1 MPVVRNLLWNR
12 PRKMRRWDRSS
23 SVELLWSHYVRGIL
37 LWSGQ
42 RKLRSLLRSKTVH
55 TRWDR
60 SSSVELLW
68 SRLRK
73 MRGWLRSKIEKGI
86 DQLPLEWPA
95 SCPTVFWSP
104 CPYFAKRKKLSLLK
118 SLPQEISLTRS
129 AKVENW
135 NPGPAS
141 NFSLQNLPSWRRKKS
156 LPQQICHRKR
166 NDWNFCPGN
175 FPKICLKATTCGQ
188 NVMFDVSFSFKTSKV
203 WLCFACCLPF
213 KKMCFHNPAP
223 GVLLI

>member
-55 TRWDR
+55 TRGDR

-73 MRGWLRSKIEKGI
+73 MRGWLRSKIEKKALTNYLLNGPPRA
-86 DQLPLEWPA
+86 QQFFEAPAPTLPRE
-95 SCPTVFWSP
+95 
-104 CPYFAKRKKLSLLK
+104 KKLSLLK

-141 NFSLQNLPSWRRKKS
+141 NFSLQNLPSWRRKK
-156 LPQQICHRKR
+156 ICPNK
-166 NDWNFCPGN
+166 
-175 FPKICLKATTCGQ
+175 
-188 NVMFDVSFSFKTSKV
+188 
-203 WLCFACCLPF
+203 FAIEKEMIEIFALAISGKF
-213 KKMCFHNPAP
+213 A
-223 GVLLI
+223 

>member
-12 PRKMRRWDRSS
+12 PRKMRRC
-23 SVELLWSHYVRGIL
+23 
-37 LWSGQ
+37 
-42 RKLRSLLRSKTVH
+42 
-55 TRWDR
+55 DR

-104 CPYFAKRKKLSLLK
+104 CPYKRKKLSLLK

-129 AKVENW
+129 AKGENW

-156 LPQQICHRKR
+156 APTFLPSKKKWLKFLPWKFPE
-166 NDWNFCPGN
+166 NLPKGN
-175 FPKICLKATTCGQ
+175 NMRTKC
-188 NVMFDVSFSFKTSKV
+188 DVWCQFF
-203 WLCFACCLPF
+203 F
-213 KKMCFHNPAP
+213 
-223 GVLLI
+223 